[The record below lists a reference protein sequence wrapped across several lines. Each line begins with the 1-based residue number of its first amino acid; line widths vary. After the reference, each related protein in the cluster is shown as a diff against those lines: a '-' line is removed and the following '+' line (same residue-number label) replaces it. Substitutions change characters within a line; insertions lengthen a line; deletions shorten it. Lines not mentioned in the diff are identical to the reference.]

1 MIDRFGAARY
11 LRAIGA
17 TVRHEDADQFGFAR
31 RLLVADIGDVEEL
44 TMVEVVNSTPEP
56 IGYMPDEGAAGI
68 WKGKRW
74 HKVYTLR
81 VPPSMQTTESALAWT
96 FELQPGEYSPL
107 VET

>member
-1 MIDRFGAARY
+1 
-11 LRAIGA
+11 
-17 TVRHEDADQFGFAR
+17 
-31 RLLVADIGDVEEL
+31 
-44 TMVEVVNSTPEP
+44 
-56 IGYMPDEGAAGI
+56 MPDEGAAGI
-68 WKGKRW
+68 WKGERW